1 MLLSGRHTDLNKM
14 AQGLSPDEERFLLK
28 AFMGR
33 TNDAQAD
40 LLRYFRGVR
49 KQAQVF
55 GWILAG
61 EVKIVSFDPK
71 HRVIELKSKD
81 GRCHRVELF

>member
-1 MLLSGRHTDLNKM
+1 MLLSGMHTDLNKM

-28 AFMGR
+28 ASVGR
-33 TNDAQAD
+33 TLDAQAD
-40 LLRYFRGVR
+40 LLRYFGRVK

-55 GWILAG
+55 EWILTG
-61 EVKIVSFDPK
+61 EVKIVNFDPK
-71 HRVIELKSKD
+71 YRVIELKSKD